1 LSFLGCRLLKLVILL
16 LHGLLALGSGEQ
28 RYLIRASGIE
38 VMQGKLLE
46 GVAIMALINHILL
59 LHLH

>member
-1 LSFLGCRLLKLVILL
+1 LLKLVILL
-16 LHGLLALGSGEQ
+16 LQQLLALGSGEQ
-28 RYLIRASGIE
+28 TYLIRASGIE